1 MAIPF
6 IRPMSLF
13 VSLARN
19 DVELARAAV
28 DGGADALKV
37 HVNVGHRASGN
48 AFGSV
53 AEEAPAITAIQE
65 LGVPVGLVVG
75 GEDRVT
81 LDEVRAAR
89 ELGVDFF
96 DVYAHHAPAW
106 YVDEAPADGAMVALG
121 HGEPWE
127 RASVLEQ
134 LGFAAL
140 EASLAP
146 GEAYGSP
153 LRADRLADLAC
164 LAARTSLPVVMPS
177 QHRLAPEDVPAL
189 RRAGADAVLIGVV
202 VTGDEP
208 DHVRT
213 ATASFRDAIDA
224 LPAE

>member
-6 IRPMSLF
+6 RTPMSLF

-53 AEEAPAITAIQE
+53 AAEAPAISSIQE
-65 LGVPVGLVVG
+65 LGLPVGLVVG

-81 LDEVRAAR
+81 LEEVRAGRA
-89 ELGVDFF
+89 LGVDFF

-106 YVDEAPADGAMVALG
+106 YVDEAPEGGAMVAMG
-121 HGEPWE
+121 HGDPLE
-127 RASVLEQ
+127 RAAVLEQ
-134 LGFAAL
+134 MGFAAL

-146 GEAYGSP
+146 AEEYGTP
-153 LRADRLADLAC
+153 LRSHRLADLAS
-164 LAARTSLPVVMPS
+164 LAARTNLPLVMPS
-177 QHRLAPEDVPAL
+177 QHRLTPEDVPAL

-202 VTGDEP
+202 ATGDDP
-208 DHVRT
+208 DSVRA
-213 ATASFRDAIDA
+213 ATASFRRAIDA
-224 LPAE
+224 LPTG